1 MQDISA
7 ASPMPLLEKWD
18 KRDSKF
24 RPQFAIFLKLS
35 CSAFDLLTQFVALFD
50 TKVQRQMR
58 ASSSACIK
66 LTAPGALNLSQVGS
80 MGWLLV
86 GGMRVLEAS
95 VCILHN
101 IWVGCLLNNTW
112 VGSFSSSQYLGR
124 MFNAQYLGKT
134 MCNVVSPAQQN
145 LCSVRSEAP

>member
-24 RPQFAIFLKLS
+24 RPQCAIFLKLS

-101 IWVGCLLNNTW
+101 IWVG
-112 VGSFSSSQYLGR
+112 SFSSSQYLGR

-145 LCSVRSEAP
+145 LCSVRSGAP

>member
-50 TKVQRQMR
+50 AKVQRQMR

-66 LTAPGALNLSQVGS
+66 LTAPGALNL
-80 MGWLLV
+80 
-86 GGMRVLEAS
+86 
-95 VCILHN
+95 
-101 IWVGCLLNNTW
+101 T
-112 VGSFSSSQYLGR
+112 
-124 MFNAQYLGKT
+124 
-134 MCNVVSPAQQN
+134 
-145 LCSVRSEAP
+145 